1 MRSLQEE
8 VQDEDS
14 LIEWMASGARTPDDW
29 RIGSEHERFLYE
41 KKPNKQAGQAL
52 HRHLQWQGETGIRA
66 FLETYAQT
74 HNWRVVREGD
84 EPVMLVDSASDAN
97 ITLEPGGQIELSGA
111 PPA

>member
-66 FLETYAQT
+66 FLENPTPKPT
-74 HNWRVVREGD
+74 TGGS
-84 EPVMLVDSASDAN
+84 SAKETN
-97 ITLEPGGQIELSGA
+97 P
-111 PPA
+111 